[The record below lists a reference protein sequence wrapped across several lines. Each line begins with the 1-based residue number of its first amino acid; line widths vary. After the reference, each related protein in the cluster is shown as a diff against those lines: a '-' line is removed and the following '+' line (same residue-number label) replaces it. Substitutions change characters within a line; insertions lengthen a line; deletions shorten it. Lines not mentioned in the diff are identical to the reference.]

1 MFKISSPLFFITILF
16 FAFQASAQKKAK
28 KERPKLVRTPSS
40 EVIYNDYTYIPEI
53 KTVELYNLE
62 KAQSFPIINFKSGDQ
77 LILKF
82 DDLRGGNRNLYYT
95 FVHCDAEWNP
105 SSLTP
110 IDYLESFSEDRINEY
125 RISFNT
131 YQAYT
136 HYELKIPSQTVI
148 PKLSGNYLL
157 KVYEDGDVNRLLLT
171 KRFFVVNTRV
181 GINAQIVQSN
191 VVAERHK
198 RQKINFTISHP
209 GLDIQ
214 NPYQEIRA
222 IVMQNA
228 RADKQIVNNRPLFVR
243 NNQLIYSDVKT
254 NDFEAGNEFRRID
267 TRSLR
272 FKSQTTYNITLDSLY
287 HVTLYADPNWNTS
300 TYTTQYD
307 ENGDFFVINQDGHTP
322 DYDGDYSWVDFTLN
336 AERPDANG
344 YAYIVGKFNNY
355 QKNAESRMDYDT
367 EKKQFYKRMLIK
379 QGVIDYHYVWADFEG
394 NIIDDNAFDGS
405 FFETENDYQILVYYR
420 QPGSRYEELISYST
434 LNSVQNRGIN

>member
-1 MFKISSPLFFITILF
+1 MLKISPISTGIFILLLLSL
-16 FAFQASAQKKAK
+16 QVSAQKKQK
-28 KERPKLVRTPSS
+28 KERPQLLRTPNS
-40 EVIYNDYTYIPEI
+40 EVVYNDYTYIPQI
-53 KTVELYNLE
+53 KSVELYNVE
-62 KAQSFPIINFKSGDQ
+62 KAQSFPIISLKSTEQ

-95 FVHCDAEWNP
+95 FVHCDADWQP

-110 IDYLESFSEDRINEY
+110 IDYLESFSEDRINDY

-131 YQAYT
+131 YQVYT
-136 HYELKIPSQTVI
+136 HYELRIPNQTVI

-157 KVYEDGDVNRLLLT
+157 KVYEDGDVNRLLLS
-171 KRFFVVNTRV
+171 KRFFIVNQKVNV
-181 GINAQIVQSN
+181 GAQIVQSN
-191 VVAERHK
+191 IVSERDR

-222 IVMQNA
+222 IVMQNS
-228 RADKQIVNNRPLFVR
+228 RADKQMLNNRPLFVR

-254 NDFEAGNEFRRID
+254 NDFNAGNEFRRID

-287 HVTLYADPNWNTS
+287 YVALYTDPNWNTS

-307 ENGDFFVINQDGHTP
+307 ENGNFFVMNQDGHTP

-336 AERPDANG
+336 AEKPDANG

-355 QKNAESRMDYDT
+355 QKNAESRMDYDSQ
-367 EKKQFYKRMLIK
+367 KKQFYKRMFIK
-379 QGVIDYHYVWADFEG
+379 QGVTDYHYTWADFEG
-394 NIIDDNAFDGS
+394 KIINDDAFDGS

-420 QPGSRYEELISYST
+420 APGSRYEELVAYTI
-434 LNSVQNRGIN
+434 LNSAQNKR